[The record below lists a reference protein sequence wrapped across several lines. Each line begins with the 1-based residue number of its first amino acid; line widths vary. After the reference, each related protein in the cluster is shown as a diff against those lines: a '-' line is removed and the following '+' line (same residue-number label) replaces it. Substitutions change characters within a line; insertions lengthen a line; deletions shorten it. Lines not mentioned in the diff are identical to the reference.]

1 MKKLVITLA
10 LASLPT
16 MAFAAGI
23 DLSWVDCVQPFGTP
37 QTAVNFN
44 CAANANVNLQFQFK
58 LPSPIAAFVAATA
71 FVDYQ
76 NQSNTPLSSFWHYE
90 AGSCQMLAATKGV
103 GMFDAL
109 DAAGANCPN
118 MLDLWGGDGTAGS
131 EQIAAYGTDFR
142 RPGNGYF
149 VLVDARPDAIP
160 VTAQDNY
167 WLFRLNFRTNNRV
180 ACPGC
185 GDAGVI
191 LWQRLQLESN
201 DGSLPVILDN
211 PDKLTNCDQVNGGQV
226 SLCGVVP
233 ARNTSWGQ
241 LKSLYR

>member
-1 MKKLVITLA
+1 MKKLVFTLA
-10 LASLPT
+10 LASLPA
-16 MAFAAGI
+16 MSFASGI
-23 DLSWVDCVQPFGTP
+23 DLTWVDCIGGAP
-37 QTAVNFN
+37 QTSVNFN
-44 CAANANVNLQFQFK
+44 CAANSNVNLQFQFK
-58 LPSPIAAFVAATA
+58 LPVPMGAFVAATA

-76 NQSNTPLSSFWHYE
+76 NSSGTPLSSFWHYE

-109 DAAGANCPN
+109 DASGGSCPN
-118 MLDLWGGDGTAGS
+118 LLDVWGGDGTAGS
-131 EQIAAYGTDFR
+131 EQIAAYGTDFH

-149 VLVDARPDAIP
+149 ILVDARPDAVP
-160 VTAQDNY
+160 VTATPDNY
-167 WLFRLNFRTNNRV
+167 WLFRLNFRTNNRA

-185 GDAGVI
+185 SDAGVI
-191 LWQRLQLESN
+191 LWQRLQMESN
-201 DGSLPVILDN
+201 DGAPPVILDS

-233 ARNTSWGQ
+233 AKNTTWGQ